1 MEESGKRFVTHLRS
15 RIMDAINNHLM
26 HIKMLHTEEYYT
38 TREDLIEML
47 TKEAGYLERK
57 RDLILAE
64 INAYLSG
71 D

>member
-1 MEESGKRFVTHLRS
+1 
-15 RIMDAINNHLM
+15 MDAINNHLM